1 MKNMIFAFHHDSP
14 KYKQVYEQFKSL
26 IEQGHIRANEQLPSI
41 RELAHSLQ
49 VSRNTTLMAYDQLI
63 AEGYIRGERRKGYFV
78 NEIEPLLFQGKET
91 SSQNEQTETAQHV
104 LIDFRRGCRPN
115 TFSS

>member
-41 RELAHSLQ
+41 RELAHSL
-49 VSRNTTLMAYDQLI
+49 
-63 AEGYIRGERRKGYFV
+63 
-78 NEIEPLLFQGKET
+78 
-91 SSQNEQTETAQHV
+91 
-104 LIDFRRGCRPN
+104 
-115 TFSS
+115 